1 MELAVL
7 ESLCRSKKHAGI
19 ISYPARLSKGVGLHY
34 TAFRGDRRMNP
45 AQQAAFC
52 KLSLRKNLKP
62 RSNVESRVRQNLVS
76 NVKASRTKDA
86 AILHDV
92 LPALYALHPE
102 KFQSVDKRLAA
113 DHKGHVFEAP
123 EGRPVHVVTDME
135 QGLLFHSLSN
145 AVRKCFEPI
154 CR

>member
-1 MELAVL
+1 MPAVTVT
-7 ESLCRSKKHAGI
+7 G
-19 ISYPARLSKGVGLHY
+19 PGV
-34 TAFRGDRRMNP
+34 
-45 AQQAAFC
+45 
-52 KLSLRKNLKP
+52 
-62 RSNVESRVRQNLVS
+62 
-76 NVKASRTKDA
+76 ASRRDRLPG
-86 AILHDV
+86 IP

-145 AVRKCFEPI
+145 AVRKCFEPK